1 MNLHPFLRLCAH
13 PDVLSCCTS
22 CALQPAAVV
31 QHPCRKSFL
40 FSRYPLHPPKKPM
53 QGKIKGVAR
62 TLPQRQ
68 SARGFGTARRLHA
81 AVPSWCAKP
90 DGLPVSGVPS
100 SMRCAILR
108 WSLCHGLA

>member
-1 MNLHPFLRLCAH
+1 MNLHPFLRICAH
-13 PDVLSCCTS
+13 FGVPSCCTS

-31 QHPCRKSFL
+31 QLPCSKSFL
-40 FSRYPLHPPKKPM
+40 ISRHPLHPPPKPM

-62 TLPQRQ
+62 TLPQCQ

-81 AVPSWCAKP
+81 AVPSWRAKP
-90 DGLPVSGVPS
+90 DGLKVSRVPS
-100 SMRCAILR
+100 SMRYATLR

>member
-31 QHPCRKSFL
+31 QHPCSKSFL

-53 QGKIKGVAR
+53 QGKIKGRSTKVR
-62 TLPQRQ
+62 
-68 SARGFGTARRLHA
+68 
-81 AVPSWCAKP
+81 AKP
-90 DGLPVSGVPS
+90 CLHVGGHGTRWQRRRAVRDAADPIEGGVRDMVIKQIIAASECRP
-100 SMRCAILR
+100 
-108 WSLCHGLA
+108 

>member
-40 FSRYPLHPPKKPM
+40 FSRHPLHPPKKPM
-53 QGKIKGVAR
+53 QGKIKG
-62 TLPQRQ
+62 
-68 SARGFGTARRLHA
+68 RGTIVRVKPCLHVGWGGTHWRGYRAVGGAIFRRVWATYDALA
-81 AVPSWCAKP
+81 TGLDTKLGYKP
-90 DGLPVSGVPS
+90 
-100 SMRCAILR
+100 
-108 WSLCHGLA
+108 